1 MKKDEMTV
9 IDLLLE
15 AIIAVSAAIYIGLQI
30 YYGVIY
36 GVNTFNIVMNVA
48 ALLLVY
54 TGLTLMQIYPE
65 KVNALTKAVC
75 IGSIRKYTI
84 HMVRLVKLIFVI
96 SLLFTSI
103 CDVMGQQINKGYSLL
118 VVVLIVVTAL
128 YYEYQIIKILRE
140 NKKK

>member
-1 MKKDEMTV
+1 MKKDELTV

-36 GVNTFNIVMNVA
+36 GVNAFNIVMNVA

-65 KVNALTKAVC
+65 KVNGLTKAVC

>member
-1 MKKDEMTV
+1 MKKDELTV

-36 GVNTFNIVMNVA
+36 GVNAFNIVMNVA

-54 TGLTLMQIYPE
+54 TGLTLMQFNPE
-65 KVNALTKAVC
+65 KVNGLTKAVC
-75 IGSIRKYTI
+75 IGRIRKYTI

-118 VVVLIVVTAL
+118 VVALIVVTAL

>member
-1 MKKDEMTV
+1 MKKDELTV

-36 GVNTFNIVMNVA
+36 GVNAFNIVMNVA
-48 ALLLVY
+48 VLLLVY
-54 TGLTLMQIYPE
+54 TGLTLMQFNPE
-65 KVNALTKAVC
+65 KVNGLTKAVC

-118 VVVLIVVTAL
+118 VVALIVVTAL

>member
-30 YYGVIY
+30 YYGVAY
-36 GVNTFNIVMNVA
+36 GVNAFNIVMNVA

-54 TGLTLMQIYPE
+54 TGLTLLQFYPE
-65 KVNALTKAVC
+65 KVNGLTKAVC

-118 VVVLIVVTAL
+118 VVALIVVTAL